1 MKPMKM
7 LLWMPL
13 LAITLLLTPAHAQTT
28 PSEPPAASVPAA
40 EPASLPAGPKAMAER
55 PDQSSLP
62 DTVTITGRPAL
73 IVSGNGLWEGG
84 YEMLSTIFQRLDAA
98 ATKASLKKTGYPIA
112 IFRETTDTGFV
123 FDAMIPIDSTPTATP
138 ADFPPELK
146 FGSTP
151 SGAAVRFIFQASYD
165 EIEGAYEQITAYLDA
180 KSINVEDAFIEEYI
194 TLGAQSDDPATDINI
209 YVKPKP

>member
-13 LAITLLLTPAHAQTT
+13 LAATLLLAPAHAQTT
-28 PSEPPAASVPAA
+28 PSEPLAPAT
-40 EPASLPAGPKAMAER
+40 EPAPLPTGPKAMAER
-55 PDQSSLP
+55 PTQSSLP
-62 DTVTITGRPAL
+62 DTVSITGRPAL
-73 IVSGNGLWEGG
+73 IVSGDGLWEGG
-84 YEMLSTIFQRLDAA
+84 YEMLRTIFQRLDAA
-98 ATKASLKKTGYPIA
+98 ATKAGLKRTGYPIA

-209 YVKPKP
+209 YVKPKQ

>member
-13 LAITLLLTPAHAQTT
+13 LAITLLLAPAHAQTT
-28 PSEPPAASVPAA
+28 PSEPPATSAPAA
-40 EPASLPAGPKAMAER
+40 EPAPLPAGPKAMAER

-62 DTVTITGRPAL
+62 DTVSITGRPAL
-73 IVSGNGLWEGG
+73 IVSGDGLWEGG
-84 YEMLSTIFQRLDAA
+84 YEMLRTIFQRLDAA
-98 ATKASLKKTGYPIA
+98 ATKAGLKKTGYPIA

-180 KSINVEDAFIEEYI
+180 KSINVEDTFIEEYI

>member
-13 LAITLLLTPAHAQTT
+13 LAATLLLAPAHAQTT
-28 PSEPPAASVPAA
+28 PSEPLAPAT
-40 EPASLPAGPKAMAER
+40 EPAPLPTGPKAMAER
-55 PDQSSLP
+55 PTQSSLP
-62 DTVTITGRPAL
+62 DTVTLLGRPAL
-73 IVSGNGLWEGG
+73 IVSGDGLWEGG
-84 YEMLSTIFQRLDAA
+84 YEMLRTIFQRLDAA
-98 ATKASLKKTGYPIA
+98 ATKAGLKRTGYPIA

-209 YVKPKP
+209 YVKPKQ